1 MVRLF
6 EVFRVIGLF
15 GVPIG
20 LFSLKSICEACA
32 EVGRVEG
39 GVEVENAC
47 GFDLALE
54 DGAPVGVD
62 VVACTEAEDR
72 LPCALHLEIV
82 DVG

>member
-1 MVRLF
+1 ML
-6 EVFRVIGLF
+6 
-15 GVPIG
+15 
-20 LFSLKSICEACA
+20 SLKSISEAGS
-32 EVGRVEG
+32 EVGGVES

-54 DGAPVGVD
+54 DGAPVGVN
-62 VVACTEAEDR
+62 VVACAEAEDR

>member
-6 EVFRVIGLF
+6 EAFRVIGVL
-15 GVPIG
+15 IG
-20 LFSLKSICEACA
+20 LLSLKSISEAGA
-32 EVGRVEG
+32 EVGGVEG

-47 GFDLALE
+47 GFDFALE

-82 DVG
+82 NVG

>member
-1 MVRLF
+1 M
-6 EVFRVIGLF
+6 
-15 GVPIG
+15 
-20 LFSLKSICEACA
+20 FSLKSISEAGS
-32 EVGRVEG
+32 EVGGVEG

-54 DGAPVGVD
+54 DGAPVGVN
-62 VVACTEAEDR
+62 VVACAEAEDR